1 MLSPRRSSLYCF
13 CACIANS
20 LLELGNNRKLS
31 LLSASC
37 ILLKGRFRFMSRA
50 NKALM
55 PKFFS
60 LLAVKRQVH
69 GRVESGI
76 LFKRPII
83 RY

>member
-1 MLSPRRSSLYCF
+1 MLSPRRSSLYCL

-20 LLELGNNRKLS
+20 LLEPSNNRKFS

-50 NKALM
+50 NKALI

-60 LLAVKRQVH
+60 LLAVKRLVH
-69 GRVESGI
+69 CRVESGI
-76 LFKRPII
+76 LFKRPIT